1 MKDTETRMELLD
13 ASVVDA
19 VGILEVQKLAFH
31 GQAVLYNDFTLPPL
45 TQTLDEFILDFE
57 RCIVLKA
64 LYEGRIAGLRSL
76 PPIAIDYV
84 PPLGD
89 GQGYL
94 PLEMLLMS
102 LGACSGGTIGL
113 LLRKMG
119 KTLSGI
125 KVYVRGTRLEQHPTS
140 FEKILMEFTVNSS
153 DVNDADMRKSLK
165 LAEESVCPVWA
176 MVKGN
181 AEIAAEYTI
190 IAA

>member
-1 MKDTETRMELLD
+1 M
-13 ASVVDA
+13 A
-19 VGILEVQKLAFH
+19 GQLEVTVQSTNQKLGYTTA
-31 GQAVLYNDFTLPPL
+31 
-45 TQTLDEFILDFE
+45 
-57 RCIVLKA
+57 
-64 LYEGRIAGLRSL
+64 LRSL
-76 PPIAIDYV
+76 SPIAIDYI

-119 KTLSGI
+119 KTVTGI
-125 KVYVRGTRLEQHPTS
+125 KVDVRGARRGQHPTS
-140 FEKILMEFTVNSS
+140 FQRIHLAFTVTSA
-153 DVNDADMRKSLK
+153 DTKDADMQKSIK

-181 AEIAAEYTI
+181 AEISTDYKI
-190 IAA
+190 IAS

>member
-1 MKDTETRMELLD
+1 M
-13 ASVVDA
+13 A
-19 VGILEVQKLAFH
+19 GQLEVTVHSTNQKL
-31 GQAVLYNDFTLPPL
+31 GYT
-45 TQTLDEFILDFE
+45 
-57 RCIVLKA
+57 
-64 LYEGRIAGLRSL
+64 GSLRSL
-76 PPIAIDYV
+76 APIAIDYI

-119 KTLSGI
+119 KTVTSF
-125 KVYVRGTRLEQHPTS
+125 KVNVKGTRREQHPTS
-140 FEKILMEFTVNSS
+140 FQKIQMEFTVGSS
-153 DVNDADMRKSLK
+153 DVKDADMQKAIK

-181 AEIAAEYTI
+181 AEISAEYKI
-190 IAA
+190 VAS